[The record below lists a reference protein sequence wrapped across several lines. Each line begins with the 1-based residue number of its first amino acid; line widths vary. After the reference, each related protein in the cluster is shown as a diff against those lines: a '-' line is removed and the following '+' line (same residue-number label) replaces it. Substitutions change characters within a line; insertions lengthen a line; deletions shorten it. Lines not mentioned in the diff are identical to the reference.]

1 MSAFTQAELRYLGER
16 RLARLATVSKDGT
29 PHVTPVGFSHNPDHD
44 SIDIG
49 GFELEQTKKYRDIQR
64 TGRAAVVIDDNP
76 SVDPWR
82 VRGIEIRGPAE
93 ALVRPQPSSVSTPNG
108 SSRGASTRLGQLTR
122 THDHIPRR
130 PPLKPDTKDFGDAD
144 EKGCSADVRIRRRLR
159 CKLSGRARR
168 EPARG

>member
-1 MSAFTQAELRYLGER
+1 MSAFTDAELSYLAER
-16 RLARLATVSKDGT
+16 RLARLATVGKDGT

-93 ALVRPQPSSVSTPNG
+93 ALVRPQPLIRIHAKRIIAWGIDGES
-108 SSRGASTRLGQLTR
+108 STRHARSVQRQTTVKTGHEGLW
-122 THDHIPRR
+122 
-130 PPLKPDTKDFGDAD
+130 
-144 EKGCSADVRIRRRLR
+144 R
-159 CKLSGRARR
+159 CQ
-168 EPARG
+168 